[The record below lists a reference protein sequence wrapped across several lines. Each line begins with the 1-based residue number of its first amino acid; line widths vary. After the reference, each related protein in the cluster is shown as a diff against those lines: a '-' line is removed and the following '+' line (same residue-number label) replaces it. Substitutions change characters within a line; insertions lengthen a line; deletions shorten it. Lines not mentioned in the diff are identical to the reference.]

1 MGLNHIGGVISG
13 NELPIVELLNM
24 RNLSFVKINSN
35 FEGILGHKMKKAI
48 GGPKFESYEALL

>member
-13 NELPIVELLNM
+13 M
-24 RNLSFVKINSN
+24 SFVKINSN

-48 GGPKFESYEALL
+48 GGPKFESYEALLWACPEGKGCMF